1 MMRHVALILAIGFL
15 STLPFIL
22 IGCNIVG
29 PAYVLLHGP
38 EKTPA
43 QHTLDRSRRSVVFV
57 DDRANVVARR
67 STRMQIAAEAE
78 KVITE
83 QGLVEEVI
91 RSQSIMAAA
100 SMDSHDE
107 PSSIAELGRTVGADV
122 VIYAT
127 VDFFGLTPDGSTF
140 QPTASLRVKIIDA
153 VSGERL
159 WPEQKSGQTLAVEMQ
174 VRPEDLPQTIGQ
186 ARERE
191 SMLAEWTG
199 KRLAEMFYDHV
210 PPTESRVGQSPG

>member
-1 MMRHVALILAIGFL
+1 MRTLVLLIL
-15 STLPFIL
+15 TVPFVL
-22 IGCNIVG
+22 TGCNIVG

-43 QHTLDRSRRSVVFV
+43 QHTLDPTKRSVVFV

-83 QGLVEEVI
+83 KGLVEEMI
-91 RSQSIMAAA
+91 RSQAIMAAA

-127 VDFFGLTPDGSTF
+127 VDFFGLSPDGSTY
-140 QPTASLRVKIIDA
+140 QPTARLRVKIVDA
-153 VSGERL
+153 ITGERL
-159 WPEQKSGQTLAVEMQ
+159 WPEQTSGQTLMVEMQ
-174 VRPEDLPQTIGQ
+174 VRPEDLPQTVGE

-199 KRLAEMFYDHV
+199 ARLAEMFYDHV
-210 PPTESRVGQSPG
+210 PPSESRVGQSPG